1 MSGYTK
7 LFGSILRSTVWKTPP
22 HVRLVWITMLA
33 LADRDGI
40 VDSSVPGLADAAGVE
55 RTQCDQALAL
65 FLAPDPD
72 SRTPDNEGR
81 RIEKVDGGW
90 RVLNHGKYADKLSVE
105 DRRSRDAE
113 RQKRCRERRVSRDA
127 SRDVTLC
134 HAESHAVTPVTP
146 SHASHDMQ
154 MQMQMQ
160 TQIER
165 SDARDPE
172 PMAPTATTARAES
185 RTAGYEQV
193 RLALVAAYKAAG
205 AMVPTRDLSVP
216 HSSLLMSLADAF
228 DGDATAMAETIAGF
242 FADQRAAKEGWP
254 LSWLAKNPNAYR
266 RRSGGGPGSPPTAL
280 PADLWD
286 HERLVLSRA
295 LRGDWWKPGTK
306 ADRWYRA
313 LLARHPGIGPTPPEQ
328 AVAE

>member
-1 MSGYTK
+1 MT
-7 LFGSILRSTVWKTPP
+7 W
-22 HVRLVWITMLA
+22 VRLDDSVLSHPKIAACGPEAFVLWVGGLCYANRHATDGHLPAHVLPLLCPASGWSAATLA
-33 LADRDGI
+33 RLSDR
-40 VDSSVPGLADAAGVE
+40 LLTAALWRSDE
-55 RTQCDQALAL
+55 R
-65 FLAPDPD
+65 
-72 SRTPDNEGR
+72 
-81 RIEKVDGGW
+81 GGW
-90 RVLNHGKYADKLSVE
+90 MIHGYDDYQEEAMRASV
-105 DRRSRDAE
+105 DARRASAKE
-113 RQKRCRERRVSRDA
+113 RKRAQRNRERGDFSTGNGTGHTVTPRDIE
-127 SRDVTLC
+127 RD
-134 HAESHAVTPVTP
+134 SHAPQSHPVTVVSQAPVP
-146 SHASHDMQ
+146 SRPVPSRSLS
-154 MQMQMQ
+154 
-160 TQIER
+160 IE
-165 SDARDPE
+165 SDV
-172 PMAPTATTARAES
+172 TARAES
-185 RTAGYEQV
+185 LTAGYERV
-193 RLALVAAYKAAG
+193 RLALVAAYRAAG

-266 RRSGGGPGSPPTAL
+266 RRHGGGSGSPPTSL